1 MARIPQL
8 PKQLQD
14 PTVLGQV
21 TLVHT
26 TKKGAYHL
34 PCCITTRSATG
45 WFAGDAHAG
54 VSCVPACSTPV
65 SSTSGEG
72 ALAQKPSGTAC
83 TIPCLCLGARA
94 WRLPSNHWQGT
105 CYPGSLC
112 SGASLDRCMAS
123 GFARSKRSLFCCAS
137 ITLPRGQQPSCLV
150 AVSLDVDGTA
160 RTRQP
165 AWQSRL
171 EQRASAAVA
180 AWVPS
185 SLKGRY
191 KLPL

>member
-1 MARIPQL
+1 MSC
-8 PKQLQD
+8 
-14 PTVLGQV
+14 
-21 TLVHT
+21 VHP
-26 TKKGAYHL
+26 AYT
-34 PCCITTRSATG
+34 PCCSSAG
-45 WFAGDAHAG
+45 EDAI
-54 VSCVPACSTPV
+54 
-65 SSTSGEG
+65 
-72 ALAQKPSGTAC
+72 AQKVAGTTC
-83 TIPCLCLGARA
+83 TMPCPCLGARA
-94 WRLPSNHWQGT
+94 WRLPSSHWQGT
-105 CYPGSLC
+105 YYPGSLC

-137 ITLPRGQQPSCLV
+137 ITLSRGQQPSCLV